1 MSDMHEDFVEHAP
14 SASGSDR
21 SFGIVMAVAALLLAI
36 FSPFSGSTL
45 FSAIVFGISMLLVV
59 SALAAPAL
67 LAPFNRLWTNF
78 GKVLHRVV
86 SPLILGVIFYL
97 VVTPTGF
104 LMRLAGKDLL
114 RRNFDRAAKTY
125 WIKRDP
131 AGPAAESLKNQ
142 F

>member
-21 SFGIVMAVAALLLAI
+21 SFGIVMAVAALLLGI
-36 FSPFSGSTL
+36 FPPFASTL
-45 FSAIVFGISMLLVV
+45 FSATAFSISLLLAVT
-59 SALAAPAL
+59 ALAVPAL
-67 LAPFNRLWTNF
+67 LAPFNRVWTNF
-78 GKVLHRVV
+78 GRVLHRLM
-86 SPLILGVIFYL
+86 SPLMLGVIFYL
-97 VVTPTGF
+97 VVTPTG
-104 LMRLAGKDLL
+104 LVMRLAGKDLL
-114 RRNFDRAAKTY
+114 RRKLDRSAKTY